1 MATIAQNRKIKHDFE
16 VLEKIEA
23 GIVLNGSEVKATKA
37 GQVNISGAYTH
48 LRHNEAYVI
57 GMHIAP
63 WKFSS
68 LAQYD
73 PYQTRKLLLKK
84 KELSYLIG
92 KSQVAGLTIKPI
104 SVYTTERGLIKL
116 EIGILR
122 GKKKFDKRETIKQRD
137 LGREAR
143 QNMKITAKRSFK

>member
-23 GIVLNGSEVKATKA
+23 GIVLIGSEVKAIKA
-37 GQVNISGAYTH
+37 GQVNINGAFVH
-48 LRHNEAYVI
+48 LRHNEAFVV

-68 LAQYD
+68 LMQYD

-84 KELSYLIG
+84 KELDYLIG
-92 KSQVAGLTIKPI
+92 KSKVSGLTIKPI
-104 SVYTTERGLIKL
+104 SVYTINRGLIKL
-116 EIGILR
+116 EIGVLR
-122 GKKKFDKRETIKQRD
+122 GKKKFDKRETIRK
-137 LGREAR
+137 REVDRALR
-143 QNMKITAKRSFK
+143 QTLKSKVRGSL